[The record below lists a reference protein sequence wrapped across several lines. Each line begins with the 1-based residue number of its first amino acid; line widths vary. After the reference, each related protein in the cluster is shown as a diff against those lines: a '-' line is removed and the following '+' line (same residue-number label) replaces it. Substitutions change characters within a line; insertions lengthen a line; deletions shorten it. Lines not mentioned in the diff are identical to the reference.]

1 MVAELWFKA
10 HGGNVEKAP
19 SSNEEPGDP
28 WECHLALY
36 LGFQYKESD
45 ANSKGFFFSEKLLL
59 LSNILAGNCQR
70 DR

>member
-10 HGGNVEKAP
+10 LGGNVEKAP

-28 WECHLALY
+28 WECHLLST
-36 LGFQYKESD
+36 LGFNAKNL
-45 ANSKGFFFSEKLLL
+45 ANSKGFYVSEKLLL
-59 LSNILAGNCQR
+59 VSKILAGNCQR